1 MAATRPAAPP
11 APANQVE
18 IVSKA
23 LKGMKPEQAAAI
35 IGHLNRGLAA
45 DVLQKMRPADAG
57 VILGFLKPEL
67 GAALATEIANREPPK
82 AKPGDKAK
90 P

>member
-1 MAATRPAAPP
+1 
-11 APANQVE
+11 
-18 IVSKA
+18 
-23 LKGMKPEQAAAI
+23 
-35 IGHLNRGLAA
+35 
-45 DVLQKMRPADAG
+45 MRPADAG